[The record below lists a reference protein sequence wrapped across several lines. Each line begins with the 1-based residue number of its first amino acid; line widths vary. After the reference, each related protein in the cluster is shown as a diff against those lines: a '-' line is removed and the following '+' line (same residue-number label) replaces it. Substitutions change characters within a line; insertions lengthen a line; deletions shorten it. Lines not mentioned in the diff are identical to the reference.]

1 MWEELGLNITSLE
14 GRPTREECVAAAF
27 RQLLRAHEA
36 DDAVAAW
43 QATGS
48 FCMSL
53 RLLLK
58 DLLSREVTWD
68 SKGRWLDG
76 FAENRVLFLRPRQV
90 CVRDAIVWGLRAD
103 VGGPQWAEPFDAAL
117 ELRPD
122 LRDLAS
128 YTIRAV
134 DMRSFPREDLQS
146 SLSRINAD
154 AASGNIAWRY
164 VWSKPDTC
172 EAGQRVG
179 S

>member
-27 RQLLRAHEA
+27 RQLLRAHET

-43 QATGS
+43 QATSS

-76 FAENRVLFLRPRQV
+76 FAENRVLFLRPCQV
-90 CVRDAIVWGLRAD
+90 SVRDAIIWGLRAD
-103 VGGPQWAEPFDAAL
+103 VGGPQWAEPFDAKL

-122 LRDLAS
+122 MKDLAS

-134 DMRSFPREDLQS
+134 DVRSFPGEDLQGG
-146 SLSRINAD
+146 LPRIKAQ
-154 AASGNIAWRY
+154 AESGDITWRY
-164 VWSKPDTC
+164 VWSKPGTC
-172 EAGQRVG
+172 EAGERAG

>member
-14 GRPTREECVAAAF
+14 SRPTRAGCIAAAF

-36 DDAVAAW
+36 DDTVAAW

-48 FCMSL
+48 FCMCL

-58 DLLSREVTWD
+58 DLLSREASWD
-68 SKGRWLDG
+68 SKGRWLEG

-90 CVRDAIVWGLRAD
+90 RVRDAIVWGLRAD
-103 VGGPQWAEPFDAAL
+103 VGGPQGAEPFDAEL

-122 LRDLAS
+122 LSDLAS

-134 DMRSFPREDLQS
+134 DMRSFPGEDLQS
-146 SLSRINAD
+146 GLSRIKAD
-154 AASGNIAWRY
+154 AASGKIVWRY
-164 VWSKPDTC
+164 AWSKMDTC
-172 EAGQRVG
+172 EAGAGVG
-179 S
+179 P